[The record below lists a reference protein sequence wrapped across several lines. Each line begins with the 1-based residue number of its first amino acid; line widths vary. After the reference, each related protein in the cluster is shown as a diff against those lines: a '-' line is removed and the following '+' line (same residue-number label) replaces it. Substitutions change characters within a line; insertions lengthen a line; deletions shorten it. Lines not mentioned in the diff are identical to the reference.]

1 MEETMNASGPA
12 GPSTTLLERLPFAA
26 HIEHA
31 YTPRETALY
40 GGADHVVVEEEV
52 RVGRIHRQA
61 RDALCKSRWSFWGL
75 NRGGEDHEPSC
86 KRCIEIAEWAIAE
99 PDSVRRPEGAAP

>member
-1 MEETMNASGPA
+1 MNDPGPER
-12 GPSTTLLERLPFAA
+12 SSKTLLEQLPFGA

-40 GGADHVVVEEEV
+40 GGGDHVVVEEEV
-52 RVGRIHRQA
+52 RIGRIHRNA

-75 NRGGEDHEPSC
+75 HRGGEDHEPSC
-86 KRCIEIAEWAIAE
+86 KRCIEIAERAIAD
-99 PDSVRRPEGAAP
+99 PGSVKKPEGAAS

>member
-1 MEETMNASGPA
+1 MNDPGPEGPA
-12 GPSTTLLERLPFAA
+12 TTLLEQLPFAA

-40 GGADHVVVEEEV
+40 GGGNHVVVEQEV
-52 RVGRIHRQA
+52 RIGRIHRHA

-75 NRGGEDHEPSC
+75 NRGGEDHTPSC
-86 KRCIEIAEWAIAE
+86 RRCIEIAERAIAD
-99 PDSVRRPEGAAP
+99 PASVTTSAGGSP